1 MSLTINK
8 TDLASLKSAIS
19 RNPAVVQTEARKL
32 FVRVGSFVDRFLS
45 TSPWRVTGAFGG
57 VPQATGELLR
67 NARQRKFGALSMT
80 IYTDTAV
87 VPYAKFVH
95 DGTSRM
101 KARPY
106 YDAAMAG
113 TKKAQDDAIGVFLD
127 NTIKSLAG

>member
-1 MSLTINK
+1 MSLSINK
-8 TDLASLKSAIS
+8 TDLAGLKKAIAN
-19 RNPAVVQTEARKL
+19 NPSVVSGEARKL
-32 FVRVGSFVDRFLS
+32 FIRVGSYVDRFLS

-57 VPQATGELLR
+57 VPSATGELLR
-67 NARQRKFGALSMT
+67 NARLRKFGALSMT

-95 DGTSRM
+95 GGTSKM

-113 TKKAQDDAIGVFLD
+113 TEKAQNDAIGKFLD
-127 NTIKSLAG
+127 ATVKSLAS